1 MPSDP
6 LATLLDVLSTSRV
19 VFTRPGFEKFLVI
32 AAGWILTQGPVH
44 CVTEALVATDV
55 ARRRHWA
62 AYHRFFSRGTW
73 DPDRLGFWLLQ
84 RLRHLAPGHV
94 LPVAID
100 DTLCPH
106 KGPEVFGLGTH
117 VDAVRSTRKHKV
129 FAFGHCWV
137 VLAVLVRVPFSTRT
151 WALPLLFRLYRN
163 KAEANEAYAKKT
175 ELARQM
181 LEVVLG
187 WTAAEGTTIVVT
199 LDQGYANSTV
209 LQARSPRVVVVGAMR
224 PDAAL
229 TELPAPTDGTR
240 SRKRGPRRPSP
251 EQHARDV
258 TQPWQQERACL
269 YGEITKVAFKTCVA
283 QWYKV
288 TGEAALRVVVVR
300 CDEGT
305 IPYRVFFCTEPS
317 WNVGVILET
326 YACRWAQEVWFRD
339 AKQYFGLA
347 DSPALCERAVRRVV
361 PLIGLLS
368 SLLVV
373 WFAEVHTSPVVQVP
387 VRPWYRHKKGLCFAD
402 LLRAARRTL
411 EGVDVLTWDQ
421 ISTTCARP
429 SVGDPPPEVQRRAA

>member
-1 MPSDP
+1 MPTDP
-6 LATLLDVLSTSRV
+6 LATLLDVLSTFRV
-19 VFTRPGFEKFLVI
+19 VFTRPGFDKFLVI
-32 AAGWILTQGPVH
+32 AAGWILTQGPMH

-55 ARRRHWA
+55 ARRRHWE

-84 RLRHLAPGHV
+84 RLRRFVSEGV
-94 LPVAID
+94 LRVAID

-137 VLAVLVRVPFSTRT
+137 VLAVLVRVPFSERT

-163 KAEANEAYAKKT
+163 KAEASEAYAKKT

-181 LEVVLG
+181 LEVLLD
-187 WTAAEGTTIVVT
+187 WTAAEGWTIVVT

-209 LQARSPRVVVVGAMR
+209 LQARSSRVVVVGAMR

-229 TELPAPTDGTR
+229 TALPAPTDGQR
-240 SRKRGPRRPSP
+240 PRKRGPRLPSP
-251 EQHARDV
+251 EQHAQDP
-258 TQPWQQERACL
+258 TQPWEHETACL
-269 YGEITKVAFKTCVA
+269 YGEMEKVAFKTRVA
-283 QWYKV
+283 QWYNV
-288 TGEAALRVVVVR
+288 TAEAALRVVVVQ
-300 CDEGT
+300 CKEGT
-305 IPYRVFFCTEPS
+305 VPYRVFFCTEPT
-317 WNVGVILET
+317 WNVRAILET

-339 AKQYFGLA
+339 AKQHFGLA
-347 DSPALCERAVRRVV
+347 DSPALCECAVRRVV

-368 SLLVV
+368 ALLVV
-373 WFAEVHTSPVVQVP
+373 WFADAYTSPVVQVP

-402 LLRAARRTL
+402 LLRAARHTL
-411 EGVDVLTWDQ
+411 KGVDVLVWDQ
-421 ISTTCARP
+421 SSTTYAR
-429 SVGDPPPEVQRRAA
+429 STAHDPPRAVHRCAA